1 VVRCGNQPGGGP
13 EAFDSVQSGK
23 QLPSNRLQIPQ
34 VSEGEDDLCFVR
46 LIAIDKQILISDFR
60 CSIPQTFIPLV
71 FPNIR
76 LCINHGEEPG
86 FDTDQHT
93 FRELLSGD
101 RVLSVCAYQ
110 PVSSQL
116 LFRRVL
122 RTPMR
127 ETNQWRRNPGS
138 IISLPCWIS
147 DLQVCNEA
155 FFYDNE

>member
-1 VVRCGNQPGGGP
+1 MVRCGNQHSGGP

-23 QLPSNRLQIPQ
+23 QLPSNQLQICP
-34 VSEGEDDLCFVR
+34 VSEGEDELCFVR
-46 LIAIDKQILISDFR
+46 LTVMSRFLFR
-60 CSIPQTFIPLV
+60 TVRCGIPQTLTPPT

-76 LCINHGEEPG
+76 LCIYHGEEQNFVQG
-86 FDTDQHT
+86 QRGS
-93 FRELLSGD
+93 RELLSGD
-101 RVLSVCAYQ
+101 RVISACAYQ

-116 LFRRVL
+116 LFRHVL

-127 ETNQWRRNPGS
+127 ESNQWRRKPGS
-138 IISLPCWIS
+138 VISLPCWIS